1 MQIALTKKQ
10 AEDVVKVMVAQLGKQ
25 EALDLMNRMND
36 AAYGKNPAKSLK
48 SFRRI
53 TSAIPKTE

>member
-1 MQIALTKKQ
+1 MALTKKQ
-10 AEDVVKVMVAQLGKQ
+10 AEDVAKVMVAQLGKQ

-53 TSAIPKTE
+53 ISAIWTTK